1 MTFKEFL
8 ERVEGNVPNKLPFAY
23 QPSHDQLQFQQAAQQ
38 EAQLKQNIKDKLA
51 KAMQEPQN
59 ALMYVSQIVDPHTG
73 DLNKV
78 NVKDKNLGKYLQAW
92 LQYFKAG
99 EEFPGQLNLILKTA
113 LTLV

>member
-8 ERVEGNVPNKLPFAY
+8 ERIEGNVPQKLPFAY
-23 QPSHDQLQFQQAAQQ
+23 QPTQDQLQFQQAAQR

-51 KAMQEPQN
+51 KAIQEPQN
-59 ALMYVSQIVDPHTG
+59 ALMYVSQIVDPHIG
-73 DLNKV
+73 DLTRVEVKNK
-78 NVKDKNLGKYLQAW
+78 DLGKYLQAW

-99 EEFPGQLNLILKTA
+99 EEFPGQLNSILKAA